1 MRILAHHTCDS
12 KGDISDIAEIEA
24 HGPFLS
30 THTEPHKPK
39 MLGTGYYF
47 FDNNIDVAHA
57 HGKNRYK
64 RNYHIFEAELQ
75 LDENIFLDLVGNRQ
89 DMKYIQAMMQELAQ
103 YTKDKWTLG
112 SLIEFLKQKNKEA
125 IDIGIPIRPF
135 PFKAI
140 RALDYSVRDDDE
152 RSKKIKEDYKIY
164 FNSQE
169 NKYINLQPV
178 FIVCLL
184 ENDKSKN
191 DKSIVQSFKHKFT
204 K

>member
-1 MRILAHHTCDS
+1 MRILGHHTCDS

-30 THTEPHKPK
+30 YSNQL
-39 MLGTGYYF
+39 LGKGYYF
-47 FDNNIDVAHA
+47 FDDNITLAHN
-57 HGKNRYK
+57 HGYNRYK
-64 RNYHIFEAELQ
+64 RKYHIFEAELQ
-75 LDENIFLDLVGNRQ
+75 LDENIFLDLVGNRGS
-89 DMKYIQAMMQELAQ
+89 MKYIQAMMQELAQ

-112 SLIEFLKQKNKEA
+112 NLIEFLKQKNKEA
-125 IDIGIPIRPF
+125 IDIGMPIRPF

-140 RALDYSVRDDDE
+140 RALDNSVQDDDE
-152 RSKKIKEDYKIY
+152 KSKKIKEDYRIY
-164 FNSQE
+164 FNPQE

-184 ENDKSKN
+184 ENDT
-191 DKSIVQSFKHKFT
+191 SIIRSFKHKFT